1 VQIPSFD
8 RLESTRRNRKLRN
21 AFAITAGIAGVIA
34 AVLVIDPTVSNEPL
48 SAAPLLIFAFAC
60 FLSAGLT
67 VYFHMRFIS
76 RD

>member
-1 VQIPSFD
+1 METTSFD
-8 RLESTRRNRKLRN
+8 RLHSTRRNRKMRN
-21 AFAITAGIAGVIA
+21 YFAVAAGLSGIVA
-34 AVLVIDPTVSNEPL
+34 AVLVLDPMVSNEPL
-48 SAAPLLIFAFAC
+48 NAVPLLIFSFAC

>member
-1 VQIPSFD
+1 LQIPSFD

-21 AFAITAGIAGVIA
+21 AFAIAAGITGVIA
-34 AVLVIDPTVSNEPL
+34 AVLVLDPVFSDQPL
-48 SAAPLLIFAFAC
+48 NALPLLILAFLC